1 MASPFERVIT
11 RSYVDVDTSNGIHTE
26 QFLEATDGLIN
37 MFDLFGSSAFN
48 VVQNDMRNNVKKIRT
63 WFVDDTEANDTLENL
78 MANESHL
85 KKRRATEAVVWLKRG
100 LDFTAQSLWH
110 SLDHPNDELSVSF
123 IKAYNAT
130 LRPFHSFIV
139 RPIFNLAM
147 NACPWRQDFYANI
160 GIEDEKST
168 QLMREWLE
176 GLFKIIDKLNREF
189 EQYPAYL
196 RH

>member
-26 QFLEATDGLIN
+26 QFLEATHGLIN
-37 MFDLFGSSAFN
+37 MFDLFGSSAFS

-63 WFVDDTEANDTLENL
+63 WFVNDTKANDTLEKL

-85 KKRRATEAVVWLKRG
+85 KKRQATEAVVWLK
-100 LDFTAQSLWH
+100 
-110 SLDHPNDELSVSF
+110 SLDNPKDELSVSF
-123 IKAYNAT
+123 IKAYDAT
-130 LRPFHSFIV
+130 LRPFHSFI
-139 RPIFNLAM
+139 LAM
-147 NACPWRQDFYANI
+147 NACPWRKDFYANI
-160 GIEDEKST
+160 GIEDEKSI
-168 QLMREWLE
+168 QLMREWLD

>member
-1 MASPFERVIT
+1 
-11 RSYVDVDTSNGIHTE
+11 
-26 QFLEATDGLIN
+26 
-37 MFDLFGSSAFN
+37 
-48 VVQNDMRNNVKKIRT
+48 
-63 WFVDDTEANDTLENL
+63 
-78 MANESHL
+78 
-85 KKRRATEAVVWLKRG
+85 
-100 LDFTAQSLWH
+100 
-110 SLDHPNDELSVSF
+110 
-123 IKAYNAT
+123 
-130 LRPFHSFIV
+130 
-139 RPIFNLAM
+139 M